1 MPQLGITEKENGNS
15 VGRCFARFDDADPV
29 IRELKVASRQFNL
42 WHMTGCALL
51 LAYGARCS

>member
-1 MPQLGITEKENGNS
+1 MPHRGITEKENGNS
-15 VGRCFARFDDADPV
+15 VGCGFTGFDDTDPV
-29 IRELKVASRQFNL
+29 IGELKVASRQFNL